1 MHRAFDFDDIIYS
14 VLKYLEGKDLKN
26 VAMTCRMLS
35 APALNILW
43 FKQTSLVSLITC
55 LPQDAWVI
63 VDRTIHYPA
72 RLGEPDPEDEWHI
85 VERTMNL
92 TRAPTPSEWER
103 FQIYA
108 SRVRRLIV
116 PELDPIP
123 WAKDVP
129 KFPQINVNATVLR
142 RLFEQFP
149 AATLFPNLC
158 SFDSRALRKS
168 SSDLS
173 LVRKFMSPR
182 LEALNVH
189 VSATVPPH
197 EVEQFIGALAIE
209 AHGLRQL
216 SLSLD
221 DGLQGFAVLP
231 NFGMLPKLFE
241 LTIHAVDASL
251 TRQTI
256 TNIQQLR
263 CLKTLKLSLIG
274 TCCNGGV
281 MALELSS
288 LESLSLS
295 GVDLPQCTHFIRQIT
310 TRKLSHV
317 AIDYV
322 RRASP
327 SEITVFT
334 KSLSTLCQYHGSL
347 KQICVVNNRDL
358 YAEEAAG
365 EHFRVIPLESEVFR
379 PLLKFTGLLSVEFV
393 KMGNYLLDD
402 QFIHQITNAWP
413 GIQKLSF
420 VSGQP
425 PALVKVT
432 FNAMMSLATRCKSL
446 RSLNM
451 TCDASQP
458 ILIPQAEDGT
468 ERLWPAQTALRALH
482 FEDTPLQEV
491 GNMPYIL
498 GKVFPALNPWR
509 LQGYSYVDL
518 PDLPDPLP
526 SDHPRYALNEIRNAL
541 WEMPDRVDY
550 RVHPDSDSED

>member
-14 VLKYLEGKDLKN
+14 VLKYLKGEDLIN
-26 VAMTCRMLS
+26 VAATCHPRLS

-43 FKQTSLVSLITC
+43 FERTSLVSLIAC
-55 LPQDAWVI
+55 LPQDAWAI
-63 VDRTIHYPA
+63 VDRTI
-72 RLGEPDPEDEWHI
+72 
-85 VERTMNL
+85 NL
-92 TRAPTPSEWER
+92 TREPTPSEWER
-103 FQIYA
+103 FQTYA

-116 PELDPIP
+116 PELDPLP
-123 WAKDVP
+123 WAKDFP
-129 KFPQINVNATVLR
+129 KLPQIHVSATVLR

-149 AATLFPNLC
+149 ADTLFQNLC
-158 SFDSRALRKS
+158 SFDSRALQKS

-216 SLSLD
+216 SLSLNN
-221 DGLQGFAVLP
+221 GLQSFAVLP

-241 LTIHAVDASL
+241 LTIRGVDASL

-263 CLKTLKLSLIG
+263 CLKTLKLSLLG

-295 GVDLPQCTHFIRQIT
+295 GEDLPQCTHFIRQIT

-327 SEITVFT
+327 SDSTVFT
-334 KSLSTLCQYHGSL
+334 QSLSTLCQYHGFL
-347 KQICVVNNRDL
+347 KQICVVNNRNL
-358 YAEEAAG
+358 HAEKA
-365 EHFRVIPLESEVFR
+365 EHFQFIPLVSEVFR

-393 KMGNYLLDD
+393 EMGNYCLDD
-402 QFIHQITNAWP
+402 QFIYQIINAWP

-420 VSGQP
+420 VSGHS
-425 PALVKVT
+425 PARAEVT

-458 ILIPQAEDGT
+458 ISIPQAEDGT
-468 ERLWPAQTALRALH
+468 ERLWPAQTALRALNL
-482 FEDTPLQEV
+482 EDTPLQEV
-491 GNMPYIL
+491 GNLPYIL
-498 GKVFPALNPWR
+498 GKVFPALNPWKF
-509 LQGYSYVDL
+509 QGYSYIAI
-518 PDLPDPLP
+518 PDHLDP
-526 SDHPRYALNEIRNAL
+526 PRYALDEIRKAL
-541 WEMPDRVDY
+541 LEMPDRVDY
-550 RVHPDSDSED
+550 RVHPDSDEEED